1 MKVIVITG
9 GIGSGKSLVC
19 RYLAERYDWP
29 VYEAD
34 RRVKELYLQHPTLL
48 SDIEN
53 CLSVQLRNA
62 ERSFEPMLLANL
74 IFNDSVALQ
83 KVENMVFPILTEDFQ
98 KWKEQYKD
106 NSFVV
111 LESATILQK
120 PQLKD
125 MGDIVVLIDAPI
137 EVRAMRAASRDGV
150 SSENIRQRMKNQTL
164 MNAISEGEVKC
175 PADYLI
181 INEKTPA
188 ELERKIDNLVKI
200 LV

>member
-1 MKVIVITG
+1 MKVVIMTG
-9 GIGSGKSLVC
+9 GIGSGKSIAC
-19 RYLAERYDWP
+19 RYLAEHYGWP

-53 CLSVQLRNA
+53 VLGVKLRNA
-62 ERSFEPMLLANL
+62 EGDFDPKFLATM
-74 IFNDSVALQ
+74 IFNDPVALL
-83 KVENMVFPILTEDFQ
+83 KVEEVVFPVLTEDFQ
-98 KWKEQYKD
+98 KWKELHKD
-106 NSFVV
+106 RCFVV
-111 LESATILQK
+111 LESATILEK

-150 SSENIRQRMKNQTL
+150 SSENTRQRMKNQTL
-164 MNAISEGEVKC
+164 MNAISVGEVKS